1 MRPIA
6 LQLYTVRE
14 LCAQDFPGTVKRV
27 AELGYKG
34 VEFAGL
40 HGMAPR
46 DVKAMVDDLGLAVTS
61 SHVSL
66 LTDESV
72 SQIVAQEETLGN
84 RRLVTSM
91 GPDQFR
97 TADDCRAAAE
107 RLQQSAE
114 LAKDIGMEF
123 GYHNHWWEFR
133 PVEGVIPHDIIMEEA
148 PDVFPQL
155 DVYWV
160 AFGGADPVE
169 IVSRYSAR
177 AVLLHIKDGTLE
189 EGKPHTAVGQGK
201 LDMPAIIGAM
211 DELVTDWLIV
221 ELDNCATDMFQA
233 VVDSYTYLTSHGL
246 AEGNV

>member
-1 MRPIA
+1 MKPIA

-27 AELGYKG
+27 AEVGYKG

-40 HGMAPR
+40 HGMAAQ

-61 SHVSL
+61 SHVGL
-66 LTDESV
+66 PTEEN
-72 SQIVAQEETLGN
+72 VAELVEQERALGN

-91 GPDQFR
+91 GPDQFK
-97 TADDCRAAAE
+97 TLDDCKRVAE
-107 RLQQSAE
+107 RLQQAAE
-114 LAKDIGMEF
+114 LAKQAGMEF

-133 PVEGVIPHDIIMEEA
+133 PVEGEMPHEILMSEA

-160 AFGGADPVE
+160 AFGGPDPAEV
-169 IVSRYSAR
+169 VGRYASRAF
-177 AVLLHIKDGTLE
+177 LLHIKDGTLE
-189 EGKPHTAVGQGK
+189 EGQPHTAVGAGK
-201 LDMPAIIGAM
+201 VNMPAVIGAM
-211 DELVTDWLIV
+211 DESVTDWLIV

-233 VVDSYTYLTSHGL
+233 VVDSYEYLTEKGL
-246 AEGNV
+246 AEGSK